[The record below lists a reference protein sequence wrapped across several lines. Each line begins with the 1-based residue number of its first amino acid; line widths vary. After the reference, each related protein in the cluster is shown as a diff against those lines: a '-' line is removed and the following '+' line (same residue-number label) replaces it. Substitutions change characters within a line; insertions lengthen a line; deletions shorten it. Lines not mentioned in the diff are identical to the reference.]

1 MSSSTA
7 LELADN
13 TTKSIDREIENVQ
26 AEMRKVDAQIRQLND
41 QRTELSTRYEELK
54 EARLRSTSKA
64 VASERDWENGKHS
77 VVSNCLYE
85 IIQLLLFAL

>member
-1 MSSSTA
+1 MSSPTA

-26 AEMRKVDAQIRQLND
+26 AELRKVDAQIRQLND
-41 QRTELSTRYEELK
+41 QRTVLSARYEELK

-64 VASERDWENGKHS
+64 VASERDWEKGKQL
-77 VVSNCLYE
+77 VVSDFIYVKTK
-85 IIQLLLFAL
+85 LLLHSL